1 MNRIFKHFR
10 LGAVPVMTIV
20 AAFFLSAAL
29 PATNAPAMAQ
39 TASKLDQAVAAL
51 RGISTLQADFVQ
63 TDRSGQ
69 RVRGVLSLKRPGRI
83 RFQYEKSVNM
93 LIVSDGKALTLID
106 YDVRQVQRWPISNS
120 PLGALLDPRRDVARF
135 GKLMPTQNPDVI
147 SVEVRDAKH
156 PEYGVITLIFVR
168 DAAAPGGFE
177 LTTWVALDSQNQRTT
192 VSLSNHRYG
201 APIGDSTFRWTDPR
215 PRTRR

>member
-20 AAFFLSAAL
+20 SAFFLSAAL